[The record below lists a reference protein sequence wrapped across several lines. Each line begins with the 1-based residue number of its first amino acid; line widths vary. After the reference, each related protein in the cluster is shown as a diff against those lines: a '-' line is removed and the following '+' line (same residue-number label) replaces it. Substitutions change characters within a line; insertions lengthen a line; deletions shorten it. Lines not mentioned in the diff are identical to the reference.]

1 MSRQGQI
8 NMFTRRVSR
17 PPSAPEFH
25 THCMVADV
33 LRRFADPAWRF
44 THLPLGEYRTKA
56 TAARLKRMGVV
67 AGWPDF
73 ILLPPTGLAHF
84 LELKRRCGALSFA
97 QEDFAA
103 WCAAN
108 GVPYAVARNFNE
120 ALAQLKAWRA
130 VRTGIEVS
138 A

>member
-1 MSRQGQI
+1 
-8 NMFTRRVSR
+8 
-17 PPSAPEFH
+17 
-25 THCMVADV
+25 
-33 LRRFADPAWRF
+33 
-44 THLPLGEYRTKA
+44 
-56 TAARLKRMGVV
+56 V

-73 ILLPPTGLAHF
+73 ILLPPSGLGHF
-84 LELKRRCGALSFA
+84 LELKRSRGGTLSDE
-97 QEDFAA
+97 QKDFAA

-108 GVPYAVARNFNE
+108 DVPYAVVRNFDE